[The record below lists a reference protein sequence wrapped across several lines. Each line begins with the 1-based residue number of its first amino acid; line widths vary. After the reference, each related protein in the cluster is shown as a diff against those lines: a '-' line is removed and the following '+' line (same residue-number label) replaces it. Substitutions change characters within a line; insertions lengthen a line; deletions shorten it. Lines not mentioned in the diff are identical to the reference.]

1 MQILNFFVSLFTI
14 FEFINVKRIGQ
25 NDANKFTHH
34 SIKFGIII
42 PKDEKSIEKT
52 S

>member
-1 MQILNFFVSLFTI
+1 MA
-14 FEFINVKRIGQ
+14 K

-34 SIKFGIII
+34 SIKFQIII

>member
-1 MQILNFFVSLFTI
+1 MA
-14 FEFINVKRIGQ
+14 KK
-25 NDANKFTHH
+25 DANKFTHH

-42 PKDEKSIEKT
+42 PKEDKRIEKK